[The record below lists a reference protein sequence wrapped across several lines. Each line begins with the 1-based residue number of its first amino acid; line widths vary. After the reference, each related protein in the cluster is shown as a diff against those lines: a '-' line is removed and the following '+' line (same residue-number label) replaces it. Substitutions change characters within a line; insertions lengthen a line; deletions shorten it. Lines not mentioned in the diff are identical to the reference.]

1 MASYLGGNA
10 FVAALPVKNP
20 IPALSVRRYNTCAV
34 DYAQKGRAGWGGYV
48 FIYRANPFNTETI
61 KVSMGAPV

>member
-34 DYAQKGRAGWGGYV
+34 DYAQKGRAG
-48 FIYRANPFNTETI
+48 
-61 KVSMGAPV
+61 